1 MKRDLTIED
10 VEPALIGG
18 AILGGGGGG
27 IVETGRE
34 AVRVAMEVGT
44 PQLWSADEFAEDDL
58 TATIALVGA
67 PAAPNPLVLPR
78 HMLRTL
84 ELLRE
89 QLPPHQKLAALHC
102 NENGAYTTFNGWL
115 HSALTGLPIIDFA
128 CNGRAQPTSVM
139 GGMGLHLRENYQS
152 LQAFAGGHPDN
163 YVEGVLTGA
172 LESTSDLV
180 RRASV
185 AAGGWIGVARNPV
198 TVGYAME
205 NGAPGAI
212 SQAIELGRVHI
223 EGGVEATAKHL
234 GGRIVAEGTVKDF
247 RLVPS
252 GGRDHGLVALDNAE
266 ATTVHFIN
274 EYMVLTH
281 DGARISRFPELIMT
295 FAEDGRPVTSGE
307 IAVGDRITVMVAPVE
322 SLILSKTMF
331 MPDLYEPLEQSI
343 GFRFA
348 PGTEDLA
355 HA

>member
-27 IVETGRE
+27 IVETGRD

-44 PQLWSADEFAEDDL
+44 PQLWSADEFAADDL

-67 PAAPNPLVLPR
+67 PAAPDPMVLPR

-89 QLPPHQKLAALHC
+89 QLPAGRKLAAVHC

-115 HSALTGLPIIDFA
+115 HSALTGLPVIDFA

-139 GGMGLHLRENYQS
+139 GGMGLHLREGYQS
-152 LQAFAGGHPDN
+152 LQAFAGGHPES
-163 YVEGVLTGA
+163 YVEGVLTGN
-172 LESTSDLV
+172 LEGTSALV
-180 RRASV
+180 RQASEH
-185 AAGGWIGVARNPV
+185 AGGWIGVARNPV
-198 TVGYAME
+198 TVEYAVE

-223 EGGVEATAKHL
+223 EGGVEATAEHL
-234 GGRIVAEGTVKDF
+234 GGRIVTEGTVTDY
-247 RLVPS
+247 RCVQA
-252 GGRDHGLVALDNAE
+252 GGRDHGLVSLDDAG

-274 EYMVLTH
+274 EYMVLDH
-281 DGARISRFPELIMT
+281 DGSRVARFPELIMT

-307 IAVGDRITVMVAPVE
+307 IGPGDRITVMVAPVE
-322 SLILSKTMF
+322 NLILSKTMF
-331 MPDLYEPLEQSI
+331 MPDLYEPLEKAI
-343 GFRFA
+343 GFSFA
-348 PGTEDLA
+348 PAAGEPV